1 MKFSGLQLF
10 VAENSPRAVS
20 TDQLQLQ
27 QTVIATV
34 AGKELTDNGENAN
47 GKQSPPHEASDLLEW
62 YETCLIQTKRQAT
75 QISKTPFCFLD
86 LYQFLF

>member
-10 VAENSPRAVS
+10 VAENSPRAIS

-34 AGKELTDNGENAN
+34 AGKELIDNGENAN
-47 GKQSPPHEASDLLEW
+47 GKQSPSHEASDLLEW
-62 YETCLIQTKRQAT
+62 YETFLIQTKRQAT

-86 LYQFLF
+86 LSQFLF